1 MKVPGRSRKQNR
13 ALSNLVCSNSVYNM
27 QREEVL
33 GGNSLFNECGIAFG
47 YLRAWQTKSK
57 KNPANLHSKESRK
70 PTPNAS

>member
-33 GGNSLFNECGIAFG
+33 GGNSLFNEC
-47 YLRAWQTKSK
+47 
-57 KNPANLHSKESRK
+57 
-70 PTPNAS
+70 